1 VRVAV
6 AGLLALLAFALA
18 RTPDASAAP
27 PAYYPSGPQVN
38 VSESQLTGWTQCWSG
53 LYNGTVSL
61 ATILASCQGD
71 YLLLAGGPVGSTT
84 FNVVAA
90 APRADVIHDTGNS
103 NTPHDAN
110 GTGWYY
116 SSTRSWGFAK
126 QGDAIN
132 RSSCDFLNAPNPTQ
146 RLCWHTSGG
155 NMTGGYRSGSNINLN
170 SSTAFRRAIYVASAV
185 EGVLLPERQVP
196 RPRRGPARRRHD
208 LPGSD
213 AGDLRPRAR
222 AHVRPAA
229 AGLLPGRLRRWRPAC
244 ACGPVSAVRPAS
256 LAPSRARVA
265 PPAGARLAR

>member
-1 VRVAV
+1 MALAV
-6 AGLLALLAFALA
+6 LLALLAVALV
-18 RTPDASAAP
+18 RTPEASAAP

-61 ATILASCQGD
+61 ATVLAACQGD

-84 FNVVAA
+84 FDVVAA

-116 SSTRSWGFAK
+116 SSSRSWGFAK

-132 RSSCDFLNAPNPTQ
+132 RITCDVLNVNPAQ

-155 NMTGGYRSGSNINLN
+155 NMTGGYRSGSNTGLN
-170 SSTAFRRAIYVASAV
+170 GSTAYRRVIYVASEVVVSGEETRAGYCLGGRFLDLV
-185 EGVLLPERQVP
+185 SDQPTTDAAYFGATPAIFVAGLGITCDPPPADYARSGFAGAER
-196 RPRRGPARRRHD
+196 
-208 LPGSD
+208 
-213 AGDLRPRAR
+213 
-222 AHVRPAA
+222 HVR
-229 AGLLPGRLRRWRPAC
+229 AGLHPLYLPQT
-244 ACGPVSAVRPAS
+244 
-256 LAPSRARVA
+256 
-265 PPAGARLAR
+265 